1 MNVFVKTSKEANK
14 LIEEYMLL
22 ANKKVSEFIVKE
34 NNKRTFVFRVHDEPN
49 EEKLDQL
56 KNVISGFGY
65 SLNLASPE
73 TTAHSINKL
82 LRDIVNKP
90 EQNLIDTLTIRSMS
104 KAKYT
109 TQNIGHYGLAFDYYS
124 HFTSPIR
131 RYPDVVAHRLL
142 QHYLDGNKSP
152 SPEPYEA
159 VMKHCSSMEVL
170 ATKAERDSIKYM
182 QVKYMEDRIGEKFTG
197 IVSGVVERGLY
208 VELEG
213 NKCEGMARP
222 QDIPGDYFVFDERS
236 YAFVGKKTK
245 KSIQLGDRVLIKVIA
260 ADPIK
265 RHLDFNILGRA
276 E

>member
-1 MNVFVKTSKEANK
+1 
-14 LIEEYMLL
+14 
-22 ANKKVSEFIVKE
+22 
-34 NNKRTFVFRVHDEPN
+34 
-49 EEKLDQL
+49 
-56 KNVISGFGY
+56 
-65 SLNLASPE
+65 
-73 TTAHSINKL
+73 
-82 LRDIVNKP
+82 
-90 EQNLIDTLTIRSMS
+90 MS

-142 QHYLDGNKSP
+142 QHYLDAKKPPKAEG
-152 SPEPYEA
+152 YEA
-159 VMKHCSSMEVL
+159 VMKHCSAMEVL
-170 ATKAERDSIKYM
+170 ATKAERDSIKFM
-182 QVKYMEDRIGEKFTG
+182 QVKYMQERIGQKFTG

-222 QDIPGDYFVFDERS
+222 QDIPGDYYVFDERN
-236 YAFVGKKTK
+236 YAFVGQKTK
-245 KSIQLGDRVLIKVIA
+245 KSIQLGDRVTIKVTA

-265 RHLDFNILGRA
+265 RHLDFNILGHV